1 MISSKRYSDFKL
13 DVVKKN
19 GAKESFN
26 VNKLVKSLLN
36 SDIDYEHVDLIV
48 SVVCSK
54 IYDGITTDEIK
65 TIVCDILK
73 ELDKQNGT
81 KYAKNYQFKNVLK
94 VRTSKNEFQ
103 PFDKNHIIEA
113 LVNETGL
120 DKKTAK
126 KIGDELEKEV
136 KKLSPKYLTAPMI
149 RELVNA
155 KLIEHGLEDI
165 RQKHTRLGIPIYDIK
180 KLINQ
185 GSRENAN
192 LMHNPESIH
201 KWVADET
208 MKQYALLEVFPKYI
222 ADAHMSGDIHLHD
235 LEYAAIRP
243 VCCQHDLRNFFM
255 HGLKVD
261 GTGNHTSVSKPAKH
275 AEVAIQHAAKVL
287 SAAQCEM
294 SGGQSIDEFNIWL
307 APYMKGLSYDRIKQ
321 LMQMFIYEMNQMYVA
336 RGGQTVFSS
345 INLEIEVPKFLK
357 DKPAVIA
364 GTTRGT
370 YGDYEEEAK
379 MILEALIDVMMEG
392 DAIGKPFLFPN
403 FIVKLREKAFSDE
416 NKELM
421 IKLHELSSKWGLPY
435 FINMLPDWQAN
446 NTNAMGCRTRL
457 SGDWTGDT
465 ENDTLRTGNMQWY
478 TLNLPRIAYEA
489 NRDDDRLFE
498 IIDEKLAIL
507 VEALNIK
514 HKTTLKILDD
524 RIMPF
529 MTQKFG
535 DGQYY
540 RYDNTTKTFGFV
552 GLNELLQY
560 HIGEELHT
568 SKDALKFGE
577 KVIQH
582 IREYADNLKKETG
595 LRWTLTQTPAESS
608 LPYDEKILILRDGK
622 YDLIKIGEFVED
634 SFKKYEN
641 GILEYGD
648 DNSEVFIKYDGIY
661 APSFDKNNNIV
672 LKPITHAIRHK
683 GKEIYEI
690 ETTKNKKV
698 KITGDHSVFALNDDL
713 SVVEV
718 KASNLKEGDF
728 IITPKKIPSI
738 ERKEIYLSD
747 IIKNKEN
754 YYGKINNHKKYLKE
768 NEKSIKGE
776 YVSYK
781 TPYKDLKS
789 IMKRK
794 NVFRLN
800 ALKSVGPKD
809 IKEISYRNSKYIPN
823 KINLNYDFGYLI
835 GAFLS
840 EGHWSEKNIE
850 ISNTDKAFIEELCG
864 IMNNVF
870 GKDSYYVLLKN
881 DKRGHKPLYVIGLCK
896 TISMVFKELGLNELS
911 KSKKIPAIM
920 LSNEEFLMGLIR
932 GYIKGDGNIYLNNSK
947 SDYSV
952 RLYTTSESLKE
963 TLCISLK
970 ILGID
975 FKVSIDKKSSV
986 NKNWNDCYVI
996 KITGA
1001 ENLNKLI
1008 HTNIK
1013 NNGGNDIIPKL
1024 PSLFKKIINT
1034 HTQKEWMEKYNINIR
1049 SLHIWED
1056 IKKGYIS
1063 RNRAKK
1069 LFNIFNNIDEVRN
1082 NHKSLMD
1089 TIKNVIYGDLQF
1101 EKIKSIKKL
1110 DAPDY
1115 VYDISVEDTENFI
1128 GGENGFVC
1136 LHNTAGRFA
1145 RLDYKY
1151 YKEETKSVVKGDL
1164 SDLSSIYYTNSSHV
1178 RVDSGTTLGEKIRIE
1193 EKFHPLCNGGHI
1205 GHFWNAEAYADPEV
1219 LMDITRKIAEK
1230 SNIGFWT
1237 YTKNLSICE
1246 KCKSSM
1252 AGLKESCNKCGSS
1265 DIQRFSRITGYL
1277 QNISNWNN
1285 AKQRELVDRK
1295 SNVPRI

>member
-1 MISSKRYSDFKL
+1 
-13 DVVKKN
+13 
-19 GAKESFN
+19 
-26 VNKLVKSLLN
+26 
-36 SDIDYEHVDLIV
+36 
-48 SVVCSK
+48 
-54 IYDGITTDEIK
+54 
-65 TIVCDILK
+65 
-73 ELDKQNGT
+73 
-81 KYAKNYQFKNVLK
+81 
-94 VRTSKNEFQ
+94 
-103 PFDKNHIIEA
+103 
-113 LVNETGL
+113 
-120 DKKTAK
+120 
-126 KIGDELEKEV
+126 
-136 KKLSPKYLTAPMI
+136 
-149 RELVNA
+149 
-155 KLIEHGLEDI
+155 
-165 RQKHTRLGIPIYDIK
+165 
-180 KLINQ
+180 
-185 GSRENAN
+185 
-192 LMHNPESIH
+192 
-201 KWVADET
+201 
-208 MKQYALLEVFPKYI
+208 
-222 ADAHMSGDIHLHD
+222 
-235 LEYAAIRP
+235 
-243 VCCQHDLRNFFM
+243 
-255 HGLKVD
+255 
-261 GTGNHTSVSKPAKH
+261 
-275 AEVAIQHAAKVL
+275 
-287 SAAQCEM
+287 
-294 SGGQSIDEFNIWL
+294 
-307 APYMKGLSYDRIKQ
+307 
-321 LMQMFIYEMNQMYVA
+321 
-336 RGGQTVFSS
+336 
-345 INLEIEVPKFLK
+345 
-357 DKPAVIA
+357 
-364 GTTRGT
+364 
-370 YGDYEEEAK
+370 
-379 MILEALIDVMMEG
+379 
-392 DAIGKPFLFPN
+392 
-403 FIVKLREKAFSDE
+403 
-416 NKELM
+416 
-421 IKLHELSSKWGLPY
+421 
-435 FINMLPDWQAN
+435 
-446 NTNAMGCRTRL
+446 MGCRTRL

-535 DGQYY
+535 DEQYY

-582 IREYADNLKKETG
+582 IRNYANNLKKETG

-608 LPYDEKILILRDGK
+608 LPYDEKILIVKDGK
-622 YDLIKIGEFVED
+622 YELVKIGEFVES
-634 SFKKYEN
+634 SFEKYES
-641 GILEYGD
+641 GILEYGEN
-648 DNSEVFIKYDGIY
+648 NSEVFIKYDNIF

-698 KITGDHSVFALNDDL
+698 KITGDHSVFALDDDL

-738 ERKEIYLSD
+738 ERREIYLSD

-768 NEKSIKGE
+768 NEASIKEE
-776 YVSYK
+776 YASYK

-789 IMKRK
+789 TMKRK
-794 NVFRLN
+794 NIFRLK
-800 ALKSVGPKD
+800 ALKSVKSED
-809 IKEISYRNSKYIPN
+809 IKEISYRSSKYIPN

-840 EGHWSEKNIE
+840 EGHWNERNVE
-850 ISNTDKAFIEELCG
+850 ISNTDKGFIEELCR
-864 IMNNVF
+864 IINDVF
-870 GKDSYYVLLKN
+870 GKDSYYVLLKD
-881 DKRGHKPLYVIGLCK
+881 DKRGYKPLYAIGLCK

-911 KSKKIPAIM
+911 KGKKIPSIL

-932 GYIKGDGNIYLNNSK
+932 GYIAGDGNIYINNAK
-947 SDYSV
+947 RDYSV
-952 RLYTTSESLKE
+952 RLYTTSEGLKE
-963 TLCISLK
+963 TLGIALK

-975 FKVSIDKKSSV
+975 FKVSVDKKSDV
-986 NKNWNDCYVI
+986 NEKWNDCYVI
-996 KITGA
+996 KITEA
-1001 ENLNKLI
+1001 ENLNKLLC
-1008 HTNIK
+1008 TNIK
-1013 NNGGNDIIPKL
+1013 NNGVKDIIPKL
-1024 PSLFKKIINT
+1024 PMLFKKIIDT
-1034 HTQKEWMEKYNINIR
+1034 YTQKEWMEKYGINIG

-1069 LFNIFNNIDEVRN
+1069 LFNIFNSIDEIRN
-1082 NHKSLMD
+1082 NHKLLMNV
-1089 TIKNVIYGDLQF
+1089 IKNVIYGDLQF

-1110 DAPDY
+1110 DAPNY

-1151 YKEETKSVVKGDL
+1151 YREETKSVVKGDL

-1178 RVDSGTTLGEKIRIE
+1178 RVDSGISLGEKIRIE

-1219 LMDITRKIAEK
+1219 LMEITRKIAEK

-1246 KCKSSM
+1246 KCRSSM
-1252 AGLKESCNKCGSS
+1252 AGLRESCDKCGSL

-1277 QNISNWNN
+1277 QNVSNWNN
-1285 AKQRELVDRK
+1285 AKQRELIDRR
-1295 SNVPRI
+1295 SNIPRM